1 MLLCASVTTKENKS
15 DLCIHI
21 FSKLLLHI
29 WLYPSYTTPFKMGT
43 NKFKALRLILVNFII
58 HLVIL

>member
-1 MLLCASVTTKENKS
+1 MLLCAFVTIKENKS

-21 FSKLLLHI
+21 FNKLLLHT
-29 WLYPSYTTPFKMGT
+29 WLDPSYMTPFKMGT